1 MLSRLDFTVFRKA
14 CWYTVSV
21 KSGTNGDER
30 ISQVFSAWWRAAYEA
45 SLSLFCFSC
54 QNLLLTR
61 RMYQW
66 LKSSITNALSLRRA
80 RCSSR
85 PFILPVT
92 SFSKLSLRE
101 LSNLSFVL
109 TLYQTLLTDL
119 ESGLN

>member
-1 MLSRLDFTVFRKA
+1 MLSRSDFTVFRKA

-66 LKSSITNALSLRRA
+66 LKSSITNALSLRKA

-85 PFILPVT
+85 PSIRSEERRVGK
-92 SFSKLSLRE
+92 S
-101 LSNLSFVL
+101 V
-109 TLYQTLLTDL
+109 DL
-119 ESGLN
+119 GGRSIIKER

>member
-1 MLSRLDFTVFRKA
+1 M
-14 CWYTVSV
+14 
-21 KSGTNGDER
+21 NGDAR
-30 ISQVFSAWWRAAYEA
+30 VSQILSAWWRTEYDA
-45 SLSLFCFSC
+45 SLSLLFFSC

-85 PFILPVT
+85 PSILPVT

-101 LSNLSFVL
+101 TSHLSSGLRLF
-109 TLYQTLLTDL
+109 QTLLTDH
-119 ESGLN
+119 ESGLNLSRFM